1 MSLNSETFWQSLLEH
16 VSMAD
21 IIKENEELNNHI
33 KNDVK
38 KTLQWKFP
46 NTPLQVRLFGSR
58 IMGVGR
64 SESDLDIFVVIGN
77 SSGVYNDKL
86 TPNVHFNLRTIVS
99 AILDNKT
106 KWELTAVLDRTFPLV
121 TVLHKGTNIKCD
133 INFLNRMSCDQNQLV
148 NYIFKLQ
155 PIARYMVIFLR
166 AWSQKHSLS
175 RCFRSHIFI
184 LLVIFFLQVQGHLPA
199 IKDLQTDLVPN
210 VAPWT
215 SNFHEFPLSKF
226 GMKEIGVNENK
237 TRQILHE
244 FFKLYSTFPF
254 HELVVCPYLGKR
266 IFRRKLKDLMPPCFK
281 YPLKSPVFIQDLIL
295 LDHNKGRT
303 IKPHNLWHFQDQCR
317 NMGYWNMKKPQ

>member
-21 IIKENEELNNHI
+21 IIKENTELNNHI
-33 KNDVK
+33 KNDVQ
-38 KTLQWKFP
+38 KTLQLKFP

-77 SSGVYNDKL
+77 SSGVYNEKL
-86 TPNVHFNLRTIVS
+86 TPKVLFNLRTIVS
-99 AILDNKT
+99 AILDNRT
-106 KWELTAVLDRTFPLV
+106 KWELTAVIDRFFPLV
-121 TVLHKGTNIKCD
+121 TAVHKGTNIKCD

-166 AWSQKHSLS
+166 AWSQKHGLS

-226 GMKEIGVNENK
+226 GMREIGVNENK

-281 YPLKSPVFIQDLIL
+281 YPVKSPVFIQDLIL
-295 LDHNKGRT
+295 LDHNKGRI

-317 NMGYWNMKKPQ
+317 NMGYRNMQKPQ